1 MSIGQLTDEE
11 TTKIKQTI
19 AAGEQVLTEID
30 ELKESMTDYVKDLSE
45 ELDIKPAIINKA
57 IKLAH
62 KQRKE
67 NAIENAQ
74 EEMNIVEQLLAAAG
88 KI

>member
-19 AAGEQVLTEID
+19 AAGEQVLVEID

-57 IKLAH
+57 IKLAY

-67 NAIENAQ
+67 NAIESAQ